1 MDALPEGD
9 YTFRQFIGYIAGI
22 AGGNARINRQGYM
35 EIISYDFDH
44 TTYHDLTDWIN
55 LTLDTSDIT
64 LTGLKTSK
72 TETGENKCGSF
83 TGG

>member
-1 MDALPEGD
+1 
-9 YTFRQFIGYIAGI
+9 
-22 AGGNARINRQGYM
+22 M